1 MPNLLTIDDLTTAD
15 ITAIIEKAGHYQ
27 THTLAH
33 QQKAKHLANRV
44 VTNLFFETSTRTL
57 NSFSLAESFQDMVVL
72 SPDLSRSAL
81 AKGESIKDTLLT
93 MQAMGSALFVIRHEN
108 DAWIEGIKPWGLSTA
123 VINAGCGRTAHPTQA
138 LIDLCVIQSRFAD
151 LSQLKVAIVG
161 DVKHSRVARSQIKLL
176 AKMGVQDIRTVA
188 PDYLQID
195 DADFSVSQF
204 DNLEQGL
211 KDVEVVIRLR
221 LQKER
226 LDEKLT
232 TNMTAEVQRFC
243 ITQQALKVAHND
255 MILLHPGPCM
265 VGEDIAEGLMDH
277 SQNMILE
284 QVANSVAVRMACI
297 DFALGCL

>member
-1 MPNLLTIDDLTTAD
+1 
-15 ITAIIEKAGHYQ
+15 
-27 THTLAH
+27 
-33 QQKAKHLANRV
+33 
-44 VTNLFFETSTRTL
+44 
-57 NSFSLAESFQDMVVL
+57 
-72 SPDLSRSAL
+72 
-81 AKGESIKDTLLT
+81 
-93 MQAMGSALFVIRHEN
+93 
-108 DAWIEGIKPWGLSTA
+108 
-123 VINAGCGRTAHPTQA
+123 
-138 LIDLCVIQSRFAD
+138 VIQSRFAD